1 MPSTESV
8 LLAFDFG
15 MKKIGI
21 AVGQTITQTARPL
34 APIRATDG
42 IPDWEQIHALIENW
56 SAHGCV
62 VGLPLTL
69 SGEEQPT
76 SLAAR
81 KFANRLK
88 VRTGLP
94 VFFSDERLTSQAARR
109 ECVAGDSIDSTAA
122 QIILEDWL
130 AHPTPEIP

>member
-1 MPSTESV
+1 MPKEEAAF
-8 LLAFDFG
+8 LAFDFG
-15 MKKIGI
+15 MKRIGV
-21 AVGQTITQTARPL
+21 AVGQTITYTARPL
-34 APIRATDG
+34 PLMQATDG
-42 IPDWEQIHALIENW
+42 VPDWAQIKSLVSQW
-56 SAHGCV
+56 SISGCV

-69 SGEEQPT
+69 SGEEQPI

-94 VFFSDERLTSQAARR
+94 VFFSDERLTSQAARLQGI
-109 ECVAGDSIDSTAA
+109 EGESIDSIAA

>member
-1 MPSTESV
+1 MPKAEAV

-15 MKKIGI
+15 MKKIGV

-34 APIRATDG
+34 APLRASDG
-42 IPDWEQIHALIENW
+42 VPHWTQIHALISHW

-69 SGEEQPT
+69 TGEEQAI

-88 VRTGLP
+88 VRTRLP
-94 VFFSDERLTSQAARR
+94 VYFSDERFTSQAARAQAKQD
-109 ECVAGDSIDSTAA
+109 ESIDSLAA